1 MHCGV
6 AAGAAR
12 HSGSCPGLE
21 AQARVLL
28 RQQRHRRA
36 LQRRHAGRELG
47 VGLGHAQVP
56 RPARRQRRQ
65 LAGAVRG
72 ALQARAVHSEQVA
85 LLLQRE
91 GLGLAV
97 LGELLKQG
105 ALAGVEGSAVLQRG
119 EKNVRN
125 R

>member
-1 MHCGV
+1 
-6 AAGAAR
+6 
-12 HSGSCPGLE
+12 
-21 AQARVLL
+21 
-28 RQQRHRRA
+28 
-36 LQRRHAGRELG
+36 
-47 VGLGHAQVP
+47 
-56 RPARRQRRQ
+56 
-65 LAGAVRG
+65 
-72 ALQARAVHSEQVA
+72 VHSEQVA